1 MTIRRHSCIVSQL
14 VLTLGLALGCRAAPT
29 PAAPSE
35 APRPVPAVA
44 PGQTVTVRDIGTGV
58 GFSSPRRL
66 ADHFRKHG
74 AEFEGLTQADY
85 LRAAQTLRD
94 RPLDG
99 AVLELARS
107 DRTVSRYDRKTGTF
121 LAFDVVGTIRTF
133 FKPSDGEAY
142 FRRQARRRQQ

>member
-14 VLTLGLALGCRAAPT
+14 VLTLGLALGCRAAPP

-44 PGQTVTVRDIGTGV
+44 PGQPVRDIGTGV

-121 LAFDVVGTIRTF
+121 LAFDVDGTIRTF

>member
-44 PGQTVTVRDIGTGV
+44 PGQPVQDVRTGV

-85 LRAAQTLRD
+85 LRAAQALRD

-121 LAFDVVGTIRTF
+121 LAFDVDGTIRTF